1 MAQINDR
8 KAGVLLH
15 ITSLPSDYGIGDLGE
30 SAYKFVDTLASSSVQ
45 LWQMLPVGPTGYG
58 DSPYAARSA
67 FAGNELMISPRQL
80 YLEGYLGIGDVLD
93 KAPETDRVDYGTAR
107 ALKMPMLRRAASAF
121 LSGKGNARKDY
132 EAFAAN
138 EAWWLDDYA
147 LFQVLTDEFND
158 SRWFL
163 TWPKELKMRDE
174 KALSEKRKEKAEE
187 IEIYKVLQYFF
198 YKQFMDLKA
207 YANEHGVLLI
217 GDIPIFVAGDSS
229 DAWSNRKLLR
239 IDEEGQQEASSGVP
253 PDAFSADGQ
262 LWGNP
267 LYRWSEH
274 QRTGFKWWIERF
286 RTNLSLFDIVRVD
299 HFRGFEACWEVPK
312 GAKTA
317 AGGKWVKS
325 PGQELFDAL
334 RKELGSD
341 LPIIAEDLGVIT
353 PEVEAL
359 RVSNGFPGMKI
370 LQFAFARRFRNLVF
384 CF

>member
-147 LFQVLTDEFND
+147 LFQVLTDEF
-158 SRWFL
+158 
-163 TWPKELKMRDE
+163 K
-174 KALSEKRKEKAEE
+174 
-187 IEIYKVLQYFF
+187 
-198 YKQFMDLKA
+198 
-207 YANEHGVLLI
+207 
-217 GDIPIFVAGDSS
+217 
-229 DAWSNRKLLR
+229 
-239 IDEEGQQEASSGVP
+239 
-253 PDAFSADGQ
+253 
-262 LWGNP
+262 
-267 LYRWSEH
+267 
-274 QRTGFKWWIERF
+274 
-286 RTNLSLFDIVRVD
+286 SLFDEFGID
-299 HFRGFEACWEVPK
+299 YK
-312 GAKTA
+312 GNLKSSILSISNADFYRRLIKLLSLTLQMRNSITGSTLPEDDYLISPAANENGEFYDSRNYKGTNAALPCDADANGAYNIARKALWAIDVLKDTPDDMLNSAKLSITN
-317 AGGKWVKS
+317 
-325 PGQELFDAL
+325 
-334 RKELGSD
+334 
-341 LPIIAEDLGVIT
+341 AEWLEYT
-353 PEVEAL
+353 Q
-359 RVSNGFPGMKI
+359 R
-370 LQFAFARRFRNLVF
+370 
-384 CF
+384 